1 MSASRQK
8 LIDRARN
15 VPGFDPLRH
24 VNVLTNYLVN
34 SVFASFA
41 EEIDGISAD
50 HSGARFAGNLQW
62 FHDAKKCGRVAWRA
76 DNRI

>member
-1 MSASRQK
+1 MHHRSGWVSASRQK

-41 EEIDGISAD
+41 EEIDGIP
-50 HSGARFAGNLQW
+50 
-62 FHDAKKCGRVAWRA
+62 
-76 DNRI
+76 